1 MENIKEFKNNIFKD
15 FCDSWAL
22 VAAGSVDNYNAMTI
36 SWGGMG
42 TLWSKPVC
50 TVYVRPTRYTY
61 KFMEENDYFT
71 VSFYDEKYKDDLN
84 IMGTKSGRDVDK
96 VSLTKLTVKRLENSI
111 TFNEANRTLLCKKI
125 YYQDMDSSKFP
136 SEVLK
141 TFYNKDGIHRIYIGE
156 VIGIY

>member
-1 MENIKEFKNNIFKD
+1 MENVKDLNTNIFKD
-15 FCDSWAL
+15 FGDSWAL
-22 VAAGSVDNYNAMTI
+22 VAAGNINHFNAMTI

-42 TLWSKPVC
+42 TIWAKSVC

-61 KFMEENDYFT
+61 KFMEENEYFT
-71 VSFYDEKYKDDLN
+71 VSFYDENYKEDLN

-96 VSLTKLTVKRLENSI
+96 VSLTKLTVKKLENSI
-111 TFNEANRTLLCKKI
+111 TFNEATRTLLCKKI

-136 SEVLK
+136 SDVLK
-141 TFYNKDGIHRIYIGE
+141 RFYNGDSVNRLYIGE